1 VQLHANAKLVP
12 SSRLLLVRR
21 VLEEH
26 WKIADVASALGV
38 SERTAYRWLAR
49 WRAGD
54 RALCDRSSAPKRV
67 PRRTPRAVVA
77 LIERLRRLRMT
88 STRIAAELDMAVS
101 TVGAVLK
108 RIGLNR
114 LSRLEPPEPA
124 NRYERRHPGELVHLD
139 IKKLS
144 RFVRAGHRVTGRGV
158 PGSRRHAVL
167 RQGWECVHVAV
178 DDYSRVAYVEIL
190 PDERGETCAGFLERA
205 ISWFAQR
212 GVRLHRVLTDNGS
225 GYCSRAFT
233 AACARHQ
240 IRPLRTR
247 PYRPRTNGKAERFI
261 QTMLRDWAY
270 AVRYE
275 TSTQRNLALGP
286 WIDYYNHRRPHGAV
300 SHKPPVTRLTAA

>member
-1 VQLHANAKLVP
+1 MIE
-12 SSRLLLVRR
+12 RIEFEGWTVR
-21 VLEEH
+21 EA
-26 WKIADVASALGV
+26 ADAAGI

-54 RALCDRSSAPKRV
+54 RELFDRSSAPKQV
-67 PRRTPRAVVA
+67 PRRTPPRVVA
-77 LIERLRRLRMT
+77 LIEQLRRLRMT

-114 LSRLEPPEPA
+114 LSRLEPPEPP

-158 PGSRRHAVL
+158 PGSRAQL
-167 RQGWECVHVAV
+167 RQGFEFVHIAI

-190 PDERGETCAGFLERA
+190 HDERGQTCSAFLERA
-205 ISWFAQR
+205 IAWFAER
-212 GVRLHRVLTDNGS
+212 GVRVDRVLTDNGA
-225 GYCSRAFT
+225 GYRSQTFT
-233 AACARHQ
+233 TTCARHR

-261 QTMLRDWAY
+261 QTMLREWAY

-275 TSTQRNLALGP
+275 TSNQRNLALAA

-300 SHKPPVTRLTAA
+300 SHKPPTTRLTAA